1 MADVDQT
8 QTLSPEKKKKT
19 FKIKKRIE
27 DAQNFTKKEKKTT
40 MLPQSDSR
48 AMLSKNMTK
57 IYNATNK
64 SETEENEVNEK
75 LKGPKSKALLE
86 SKPTFCVYDVQGP
99 QLKINRRYL
108 SFIVKTGLVATES
121 VDVSNNGS
129 TAIYYEWTRVEKS
142 FLIASSLR
150 DNEERFYC
158 HHVIFKKNYELK
170 FKTHAEKKCHKT
182 RRDNFLQV
190 FLPL

>member
-1 MADVDQT
+1 MADVEQT
-8 QTLSPEKKKKT
+8 QPLSPEKKKKT

-27 DAQNFTKKEKKTT
+27 DAQNFTKKEKKT
-40 MLPQSDSR
+40 MIPQSETR
-48 AMLSKNMTK
+48 NMLSKNMTK
-57 IYNATNK
+57 IFNATNR
-64 SETEENEVNEK
+64 SETEENEANEK

-86 SKPTFCVYDVQGP
+86 SKPTFCVYEVQGP

-121 VDVSNNGS
+121 VEVSNNGS

-158 HHVIFKKNYELK
+158 HHVIFK
-170 FKTHAEKKCHKT
+170 
-182 RRDNFLQV
+182 NF
-190 FLPL
+190 FCDEFI